1 MSSALQP
8 TVIMVVDD
16 DQTFL
21 QVLARSLRRKGYEAI
36 TADSVNRARELL
48 KRHSPDMAVVDL
60 KMQGETGLTL
70 LPDLKAA
77 NNRMNIIVLTGFA
90 SIATAV
96 EAMRL
101 GARDYLC
108 KPADTH
114 QIINALLG
122 KNAPA
127 TPEIRESPMSVE
139 QLEWEHLHKILQEH
153 EGNVSATA
161 RSLNMHRRT
170 LQRKLAKRTINP

>member
-1 MSSALQP
+1 MTYKTEPDIIL
-8 TVIMVVDD
+8 VVDD

-36 TADSVNRARELL
+36 TADSVTRAQELL
-48 KRHSPDMAVVDL
+48 TRHTPDMAVVDL
-60 KMQGETGLTL
+60 KMQGATGLTL
-70 LPDLKAA
+70 VPVLKDL
-77 NNRMNIIVLTGFA
+77 NPGMQVIVLTGYA

-108 KPADTH
+108 KPADTQ
-114 QIINALLG
+114 QILKALHG
-122 KNAPA
+122 DK
-127 TPEIRESPMSVE
+127 TTDESVIPETPMSVE
-139 QLEWEHLHKILQEH
+139 QLEWEHLQKVLHEH
-153 EGNVSATA
+153 NGNISATA

-170 LQRKLAKRTINP
+170 LQRKLARRTLT